1 MKSIGYYEVNRKH
14 LATIKEF
21 TVSPSGTAV
30 IVTMKGERIHVESP
44 EEAEEKISALEQEK

>member
-1 MKSIGYYEVNRKH
+1 MSQIGYYEVNRKH

-21 TVSPSGTAV
+21 TVSPNGTAV

-44 EEAEEKISALEQEK
+44 EDAENKISALEQRE

>member
-21 TVSPSGTAV
+21 TVSPSGSAV
-30 IVTMKGERIHVESP
+30 IVTMMGERIHVESP
-44 EEAEEKISALEQEK
+44 EDAEEKLSAMEQAK

>member
-1 MKSIGYYEVNRKH
+1 MSQIGYYEVNRKH

-21 TVSPSGTAV
+21 AVSPNGTAV

-44 EEAEEKISALEQEK
+44 EDAESKISALEQRE